1 VDNQNELAGKKSIN
15 EFQKDSESS
24 NETKESSVIS
34 EKTNTALVDVVV
46 KDSPEGRQ
54 LRNVQVMDV
63 VNETYDQT
71 QNVDATI
78 TDEIKITSG
87 VGDQPN
93 SANSEQQSSK
103 EPSDIM
109 EQSERLKTE
118 TSVLEGVDGLK
129 SGTSDDVHPAHDEHE
144 MKVDSK

>member
-1 VDNQNELAGKKSIN
+1 
-15 EFQKDSESS
+15 
-24 NETKESSVIS
+24 VIG

-71 QNVDATI
+71 KNVDATI

-118 TSVLEGVDGLK
+118 TSVLEGVM
-129 SGTSDDVHPAHDEHE
+129 A
-144 MKVDSK
+144 